1 MRILQVVHDFLPR
14 HVAGVEVYTDH
25 LCRGLARDHDVA
37 LLFSEAVPDAE
48 NYSLRRG
55 RHGDVA
61 TYEIVNNHVFQSFEE
76 TYRNPAVDARVR
88 EVLDEFRPDVAHV
101 QHLINLSLGVL
112 DELRR
117 RAIPTLMTLHE
128 HWLACANGGQRFHRD
143 AGRCDTLDAQRCGSC
158 NAHLLGDV
166 PRARGLLGR
175 LLPVLAGAR
184 EGSDSL
190 RLTRVEPLEVDTPDP
205 RFVYRDSY
213 ALHGVAREAWV
224 AHPPA
229 RLAFRVAA
237 GEGAVFRAHVAMH
250 PATFETCGG
259 AVLFSVWVDGVRRA
273 EVRLDPRRNPEDRY
287 PRGLAIPLAPGA
299 ARIELRTAS
308 EPPGASEFST
318 AAWIDA
324 RVEGVLRPLRER
336 VANTARRIVGGGG
349 PVDPA
354 RRIERRWQ
362 SVREVASAVDLFL
375 LPSRYLQGEMV
386 RFGLPAERMVHC
398 DYGFP
403 SEAFPRREALPEVA
417 RHFAFLGSVMRHKG
431 MHVLLEAFEG
441 LPTDA
446 RLSVGGSLG
455 YDPTYAAWLQQMAR
469 HPGVRFVGG
478 VSPDC
483 VPGFLGQV
491 DALVVPS
498 IWNENSPLT
507 IHEAFLAG
515 VPVVASR
522 IGGSTEL
529 LEAGGG
535 LLYEADDPQA
545 LRAQLRRLYDEPGL
559 ARQLAA
565 SAPRVKSM
573 KEHVV
578 ELVELYDRA
587 RCGRRGTSDRA

>member
-25 LCRGLARDHDVA
+25 LCRGLAREHDVA
-37 LLFSEAVPDAE
+37 PLFSEAVTEAE
-48 NYSLRRG
+48 NHSLRRG

-61 TYEIVNNHVFQSFEE
+61 TYEIVNNHVFQHFEE
-76 TYRNPAVDARVR
+76 TYRNPAIEARVR
-88 EVLDEFRPDVAHV
+88 EVLDEFRPDVVHV

-112 DELRR
+112 EELRR
-117 RAIPTLMTLHE
+117 RGIPTLMTLHE

-143 AGRCDTLDAQRCGSC
+143 AGRCDVLDAQRCGSC
-158 NAHLLGDV
+158 NAHLLGDGLG
-166 PRARGLLGR
+166 ARGRLSR
-175 LLPVLAGAR
+175 LLRIPAGAQG
-184 EGSDSL
+184 GSASL
-190 RLTRVEPLEVDTPDP
+190 RLARVEPLEVDTPDP

-224 AHPPA
+224 GHPPS
-229 RLAFRVAA
+229 RLVFRVAA
-237 GEGAVFRAHVAMH
+237 GPGAVFRTHVAMH
-250 PATFETCGG
+250 PSTFETSGG
-259 AVLFSVWVDGVRRA
+259 GVLFSVWVDGVRRA
-273 EVRLDPRRNPEDRY
+273 EERLDPRRNSGDRY
-287 PRGLAIPLAPGA
+287 PRALAIPLDPGTA
-299 ARIELRTAS
+299 HIELRTVS
-308 EPPGASEFST
+308 EPPDASEFST

-324 RVEGVLRPLRER
+324 RVEGAPRPLRER
-336 VANTARRIVGGGG
+336 FANTARRLVGGG
-349 PVDPA
+349 PADPA

-362 SVREVASAVDLFL
+362 SVREAASAVDLFL
-375 LPSRYLQGEMV
+375 LPSRYLLDEMA

-403 SEAFPRREALPEVA
+403 SEAFARRETLPELA
-417 RHFAFLGSVMRHKG
+417 RHFAFVGSVMRHKG

-441 LPTDA
+441 LPADA
-446 RLSVGGSLG
+446 RLSVGGSLD
-455 YDPTYAAWLQQMAR
+455 YDPNYAAWLQDMAR

-478 VSPDC
+478 VSPAC
-483 VPGFLGQV
+483 IPGFLGEV

-522 IGGSTEL
+522 MGGSTEL

-535 LLYEADDPQA
+535 LLYDADDARA

-559 ARQLAA
+559 ARRLAA

-573 KEHVV
+573 KEHVA
-578 ELVELYDRA
+578 ELIELYDRT
-587 RCGRRGTSDRA
+587 RFGRRRARGRA